1 MIYVVEDNPAI
12 AETIQAYLQLSGYT
26 TEVFG
31 RCEGVIESLD
41 YKHPPRLCILD
52 VMLPDGGD
60 GFLLAKQIHATDASI
75 PFIFLTARES
85 ESDRITGLEL
95 GSEDYIVKPFS
106 PKELVL
112 RVQAILRRVEQGG
125 KQQTE
130 GDVFELEGHTLQL
143 NEHTHE
149 VILDG
154 KLLSLTA
161 LEWKMLLL
169 LAENSPPQLI
179 TRQRLLG
186 ECLGYVHDGSD
197 RTINT
202 HMKNL
207 RSKLGSVEWIKTV
220 RGFGYAFAGKR
231 KDS

>member
-12 AETIQAYLQLSGYT
+12 AETIQAYLQLAGYT

-31 RCEGVIESLD
+31 RCEGVMESLE
-41 YKHPPRLCILD
+41 YKHPRLCILD
-52 VMLPDGGD
+52 VMLPDGD
-60 GFLLAKQIHATDASI
+60 GFLLAKQIHAYDSSI

-95 GSEDYIVKPFS
+95 GSEDYIIKPFS

-130 GDVFELEGHTLQL
+130 GETYTLDGHTLQL

-169 LAENSPPQLI
+169 LAENSPQLI

-231 KDS
+231 KDT

>member
-12 AETIQAYLQLSGYT
+12 AETIQAYLQLAGYT
-26 TEVFG
+26 VQVFNQVA
-31 RCEGVIESLD
+31 GVLESLQ
-41 YKHPPRLCILD
+41 YKHPRLCILD
-52 VMLPDGGD
+52 VMLPDGD
-60 GFLLAKQIHATDASI
+60 GFLLAKQIHAYNSSI

-125 KQQTE
+125 RQDTNRE
-130 GDVFELEGHTLQL
+130 TFLLDGHTLSV
-143 NEHTHE
+143 NEQTHE
-149 VILDG
+149 VILDDT
-154 KLLSLTA
+154 LLSLTA
-161 LEWKMLLL
+161 LEWKMLTL
-169 LAENSPPQLI
+169 LAKNSPQLI

-186 ECLGYVHDGSD
+186 QCLGYVHDGSS

-207 RSKLGSVEWIKTV
+207 RAKLGDADWIKTV
-220 RGFGYAFAGKR
+220 RGYGYAFNGKR
-231 KDS
+231 KEG

>member
-1 MIYVVEDNPAI
+1 
-12 AETIQAYLQLSGYT
+12 
-26 TEVFG
+26 
-31 RCEGVIESLD
+31 
-41 YKHPPRLCILD
+41 
-52 VMLPDGGD
+52 MLPDGD
-60 GFLLAKQIHATDASI
+60 GFLLAKQIHAYDSSI

-95 GSEDYIVKPFS
+95 GSEDYIIKPFS

-130 GDVFELEGHTLQL
+130 GETYTLDGHTLEL

-169 LAENSPPQLI
+169 LAENSPQLI

-231 KDS
+231 KDT

>member
-1 MIYVVEDNPAI
+1 MIYIVEDNPAI
-12 AETIQAYLQLSGYT
+12 AETIQAYLQLAGYT
-26 TEVFG
+26 VEVFG
-31 RCEGVIESLD
+31 RCEGVVESLA
-41 YKHPPRLCILD
+41 YKHPRLCILD
-52 VMLPDGGD
+52 VMLPDGD
-60 GFLLAKQIHATDASI
+60 GFLLAKHIHSYDPDI
-75 PFIFLTARES
+75 PFVFLTARES

-112 RVQAILRRVEQGG
+112 RVQAILRRVEQSRSSQ
-125 KQQTE
+125 KE
-130 GDVFELEGHTLQL
+130 GILYTLEGHRLLL
-143 NEHTHE
+143 NEQTHE
-149 VILDG
+149 AVLDQQ
-154 KLLSLTA
+154 LLSLTA

-169 LAENSPPQLI
+169 LATNSPQLI

-207 RSKLGSVEWIKTV
+207 RSKLGDLDWIKTV
-220 RGFGYAFAGKR
+220 RGFGYAFNGKQQ
-231 KDS
+231 DH

>member
-1 MIYVVEDNPAI
+1 MIYVVEDNHAI
-12 AETIQAYLQLSGYT
+12 AETIQAYLQLAGYT

-31 RCEGVIESLD
+31 RCEGVMESLE
-41 YKHPPRLCILD
+41 YKYPRLCILD
-52 VMLPDGGD
+52 VMLPDGD
-60 GFLLAKQIHATDASI
+60 GFLLAKQIHAYDSSI

-95 GSEDYIVKPFS
+95 GSEDYIIKPFS

-130 GDVFELEGHTLQL
+130 GETYTLDGHTLEL

-169 LAENSPPQLI
+169 LAENSPQLI

-231 KDS
+231 KDT

>member
-1 MIYVVEDNPAI
+1 M
-12 AETIQAYLQLSGYT
+12 
-26 TEVFG
+26 
-31 RCEGVIESLD
+31 ESLE
-41 YKHPPRLCILD
+41 YKYPRLCILD
-52 VMLPDGGD
+52 VMLPDGD
-60 GFLLAKQIHATDASI
+60 GFLLAKQIHAYDSSI

-95 GSEDYIVKPFS
+95 GSEDYIIKPFS

-130 GDVFELEGHTLQL
+130 GETYTLDGHTLEL

-169 LAENSPPQLI
+169 LAENSPQLI

-231 KDS
+231 KDT

>member
-1 MIYVVEDNPAI
+1 MIYIVEDNPAI
-12 AETIQAYLQLSGYT
+12 AETIQAYLQLAGYT

-31 RCEGVIESLD
+31 KCEGVIESLE
-41 YKHPPRLCILD
+41 YKHPRLCILD
-52 VMLPDGGD
+52 VMLPDGD
-60 GFLLAKQIHATDASI
+60 GFLLAKQIHAYDMSI

-130 GDVFELEGHTLQL
+130 GDVFELDGHTLHL

-149 VILDG
+149 VVLDG
-154 KLLSLTA
+154 TLLSLTA

-169 LAENSPPQLI
+169 LAENSPQLI

-231 KDS
+231 KES

>member
-12 AETIQAYLQLSGYT
+12 AETIQAYLQLAGYT

-31 RCEGVIESLD
+31 RCEGVMESLE
-41 YKHPPRLCILD
+41 YKYPRLCILD
-52 VMLPDGGD
+52 VMLPDGD
-60 GFLLAKQIHATDASI
+60 GFLLAKQIHAYDSSI

-95 GSEDYIVKPFS
+95 GSEDYIIKPFS

-130 GDVFELEGHTLQL
+130 GETYTLDGHTIEL

-169 LAENSPPQLI
+169 LAENSPQLI

-231 KDS
+231 KDT

>member
-12 AETIQAYLQLSGYT
+12 AETIQAYLQLAGYT

-31 RCEGVIESLD
+31 RCEGVMESLE
-41 YKHPPRLCILD
+41 YKYPRLCILD
-52 VMLPDGGD
+52 VMLPDGD
-60 GFLLAKQIHATDASI
+60 GFLLAKQIHAYDSSI

-95 GSEDYIVKPFS
+95 GSEDYIIKPFS

-130 GDVFELEGHTLQL
+130 GETYTLDGHTLEL

-169 LAENSPPQLI
+169 LAENSPQLI

-231 KDS
+231 KDT

>member
-1 MIYVVEDNPAI
+1 MIYIVEDNPAI
-12 AETIQAYLQLSGYT
+12 AETIQAYLQLAGYI

-31 RCEGVIESLD
+31 KCEGVIESLE
-41 YKHPPRLCILD
+41 YKHPRLCILD
-52 VMLPDGGD
+52 VMLPDGD
-60 GFLLAKQIHATDASI
+60 GFLLAKQIHAADESI

-125 KQQTE
+125 KQQSE
-130 GDVFELEGHTLQL
+130 GVQFSLDGHTLHL

-154 KLLSLTA
+154 TLLSLTA

-169 LAENSPPQLI
+169 LAENSPQLI

-207 RSKLGSVEWIKTV
+207 RSKLGSDEWIKTV